1 MSCSF
6 VSSSIYVLLFFEA
19 GHPWDPHIVMKNN
32 GINELL
38 RKGSDLNLY
47 IFQRFEMDII

>member
-19 GHPWDPHIVMKNN
+19 GHLWDPHIVMKNN
-32 GINELL
+32 GSKELL
-38 RKGSDLNLY
+38 KKSSDLNFIYFSGLKW
-47 IFQRFEMDII
+47 I